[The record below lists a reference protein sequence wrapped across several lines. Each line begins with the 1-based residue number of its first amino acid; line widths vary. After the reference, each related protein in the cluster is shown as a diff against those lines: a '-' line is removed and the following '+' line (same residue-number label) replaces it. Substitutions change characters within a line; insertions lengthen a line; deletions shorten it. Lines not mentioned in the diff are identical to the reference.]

1 MGAEEELLVGQW
13 LVAIDYLL
21 ESSFHGV
28 MQGVH
33 IMFQSLRSRVSA
45 REKMVTEKISYIFKS
60 LMVNEE

>member
-28 MQGVH
+28 MQVVH